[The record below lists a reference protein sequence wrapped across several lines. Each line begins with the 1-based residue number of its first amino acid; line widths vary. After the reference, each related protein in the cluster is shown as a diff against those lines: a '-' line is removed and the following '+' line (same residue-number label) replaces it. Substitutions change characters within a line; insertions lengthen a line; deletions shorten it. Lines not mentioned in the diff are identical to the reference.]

1 MSVGPGPAGDQA
13 VVREVVARLDRTLA
27 ASSARVALRFV
38 GEDLGP
44 GLQELPPAR
53 EDHDPGLVERLV
65 VSAAKFAWER
75 VAAYRVRSPRR

>member
-1 MSVGPGPAGDQA
+1 MSVGPRPAGDQA
-13 VVREVVARLDRTLA
+13 LVREVVARLDRTLA